1 MVLPLI
7 AIVGF
12 SAIASAIPFFF
23 QTSAEQATIE
33 LNDRINSG
41 QFQLV
46 QTNQKNPPLTDNK
59 KSMLILVAV
68 IIIIIIIVM
77 FGRKK

>member
-7 AIVGF
+7 AIVGV

-23 QTSAEQATIE
+23 QTPAEQATVE
-33 LNDRINSG
+33 LSDRLKSG

-46 QTNQKNPPLTDNK
+46 QTDQKNSPLTDNK
-59 KSMLILVAV
+59 KSMLIMVGVVV
-68 IIIIIIIVM
+68 IIIIIVVL
-77 FGRKK
+77 GRK

>member
-7 AIVGF
+7 AIVGV

-23 QTSAEQATIE
+23 QTPAEQATVE
-33 LNDRINSG
+33 LSDRIKSG

-46 QTNQKNPPLTDNK
+46 QTSQKNSSLTDNK
-59 KSMLILVAV
+59 KSMLIVIAV
-68 IIIIIIIVM
+68 IAVIVIIVM
-77 FGRKK
+77 FRRK

>member
-7 AIVGF
+7 AIVGV

-23 QTSAEQATIE
+23 QTPAEQATVE
-33 LNDRINSG
+33 LSDRLKSG

-46 QTNQKNPPLTDNK
+46 QTDQKNSSLTDNK
-59 KSMLILVAV
+59 KSMLIMVGVVVV
-68 IIIIIIIVM
+68 IIIIVVL
-77 FGRKK
+77 GRK

>member
-23 QTSAEQATIE
+23 QTSAEKATVE
-33 LNDRINSG
+33 LSDRLKSG

-46 QTNQKNPPLTDNK
+46 QTEQKNSQLTDNK
-59 KSMLILVAV
+59 KSMLIMVGVVVV
-68 IIIIIIIVM
+68 IIIIVVL
-77 FGRKK
+77 GRK